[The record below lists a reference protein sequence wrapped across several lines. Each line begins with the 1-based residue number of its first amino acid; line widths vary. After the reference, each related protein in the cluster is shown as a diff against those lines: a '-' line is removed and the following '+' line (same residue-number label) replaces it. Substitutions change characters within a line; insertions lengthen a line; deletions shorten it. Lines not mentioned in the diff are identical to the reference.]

1 MKSWSEAIS
10 VDDQKFLWILFKH
23 EMPSNP
29 PCRTA
34 YCRGGIYINNM
45 VMNMN
50 SSICRWFVRV
60 LFFFLTENHH
70 LREPFC
76 FYVQSKTLRH
86 LNNCMPY
93 LDLIIFYPCVG
104 DEQNSIAK
112 KISYF
117 IAVMLPF
124 MPKPPTICFQLNP
137 YKDSSSTRAAHRWN
151 GMLFSFYCKS
161 K

>member
-112 KISYF
+112 KNIIFYSRDAAIYAKTAHNLF
-117 IAVMLPF
+117 
-124 MPKPPTICFQLNP
+124 PTQSIQRFLFHTSETP
-137 YKDSSSTRAAHRWN
+137 MEWN
-151 GMLFSFYCKS
+151 AF
-161 K
+161 